1 MPDGAPTLWDL
12 QRLIER
18 NHTDSR
24 DDIIDLKSQVA
35 RDAAALAAQM
45 ERFVLREV
53 YEAREAAMLLRIS
66 NLEEAAKTSRTTV
79 RNAVYASVA
88 SVFST
93 ILAAIILA
101 VIFKGGGKP

>member
-1 MPDGAPTLWDL
+1 VTDGAPTLWDL

-24 DDIIDLKSQVA
+24 DDIIDLKAQVA

-53 YEAREAAMLLRIS
+53 YEARESAMLQRIS
-66 NLEEAAKTSRTTV
+66 ALEEAAKTSRTAV
-79 RNAVYASVA
+79 RNAVYAAAGSVIA
-88 SVFST
+88 TV
-93 ILAAIILA
+93 LAAVIMA
-101 VIFKGGGKP
+101 VIFKGGKP

>member
-1 MPDGAPTLWDL
+1 VSDAPTLWDL

-24 DDIIDLKSQVA
+24 DDIIDLKAQVA

-53 YEAREAAMLLRIS
+53 YDAREAAMLLRIA
-66 NLEEAAKTSRTTV
+66 NLEDAAKASRTTV
-79 RNAVYASVA
+79 RGAVYAAGGSVIA
-88 SVFST
+88 T

-101 VIFKGGGKP
+101 VIFKGGKP